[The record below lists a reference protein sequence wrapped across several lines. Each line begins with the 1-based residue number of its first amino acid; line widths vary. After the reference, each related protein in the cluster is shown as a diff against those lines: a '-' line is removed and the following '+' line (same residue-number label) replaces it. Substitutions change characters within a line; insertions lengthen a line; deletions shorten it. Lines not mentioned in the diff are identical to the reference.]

1 MLFILIVTSHLTLVR
16 KIRQKEI
23 QKRFL
28 QCKDIAHIVLN

>member
-23 QKRFL
+23 QKDSYNV
-28 QCKDIAHIVLN
+28 KI